1 MRQMGLTVWGMPV
14 TVGNRSTQFASIS
27 RRHLL
32 LARRVSLVASAG
44 AIALLVVGSPFTQ
57 NKVLADQFTQ
67 QIQSLSAQAN
77 ALSHAIASMNGAS
90 SAALGNAL
98 ASAQAIANTQAKLGQ
113 AQTELDRANQNLAN
127 TTAQIQTV
135 QSEYTADQSDLG
147 QILKHVYEL
156 TDDGSV
162 TAILVDSKSF
172 IDAMDALTSA
182 DQVSARVKQLV
193 TQIQGT
199 REQLSQLQKQQ
210 IQDQQ
215 HANTLVS
222 TLQSLAGQQ
231 QGEEIAYRQEA
242 SSLKGKAAASRRR
255 RLLQLPPRLGKAPRE
270 SSTARFA
277 PSRSVRSLTTIRGDS
292 ARGTSH
298 RCATSTGVGT
308 RGNGQPP
315 PRRPGDLRA
324 GRRESGASSSS
335 DQVMATASSGTWRM
349 SSRCRARTA
358 SPLTRRTCSV
368 LALSISATSVRCTTS
383 RRSSTRDRLR
393 SAAPPRGQ
401 RSGPAA
407 AADYHAGQCWIRSP
421 RSDRG
426 RLQAA

>member
-1 MRQMGLTVWGMPV
+1 M
-14 TVGNRSTQFASIS
+14 
-27 RRHLL
+27 
-32 LARRVSLVASAG
+32 LARRVSLVAAAG

-77 ALSHAIASMNGAS
+77 ALSHAIASLNGAS

-98 ASAQAIANTQAKLGQ
+98 ASAQAIADTQAKLGQ

-135 QSEYTADQSDLG
+135 QTEYTADQSDLG

-215 HANTLVS
+215 HANALVS

-242 SSLKGKAAASRRR
+242 SSLKGKAAT
-255 RLLQLPPRLGKAPRE
+255 LLAQLQ
-270 SSTARFA
+270 
-277 PSRSVRSLTTIRGDS
+277 SVRAKI
-292 ARGTSH
+292 
-298 RCATSTGVGT
+298 VVV
-308 RGNGQPP
+308 
-315 PRRPGDLRA
+315 
-324 GRRESGASSSS
+324 RRE
-335 DQVMATASSGTWRM
+335 QE
-349 SSRCRARTA
+349 
-358 SPLTRRTCSV
+358 
-368 LALSISATSVRCTTS
+368 
-383 RRSSTRDRLR
+383 
-393 SAAPPRGQ
+393 
-401 RSGPAA
+401 AA
-407 AADYHAGQCWIRSP
+407 AAAAAAAAGEGAARVLDGALRPFAFGPIFDDYPWGQCTWYVASLRNVYWS
-421 RSDRG
+421 G
-426 RLQAA
+426 NAWQWAATAQAAGRPEGRTPRVGSLVVFGPGHGYSQFGHVAYVVAVQGANSFTVDEANMLGLGVVDQRHIGSLYDVEAFIY